1 MSAPHAARP
10 PVIAIA
16 LDAMSPMLLEQWLDA
31 GHAPVLARLRRE
43 GALGR
48 LGKSDWDPNEASWSI
63 FLQGAS
69 PGRTGMWGH
78 LHFDP
83 AAYDYRELPI
93 YEGWSEPPFYQRA
106 PQARVAV
113 LDIPFA
119 SPERR
124 VDGVQ
129 VLGWGP
135 EANQFIRISQPPELM
150 AELVARHGVHPA
162 YDGLGQRKVASRDGA
177 HVLSFRVPSLYDE
190 AALSR
195 LEHDMLEGIRR
206 RGAILEDL
214 LRRERWDLL
223 LAAFAEPHVC
233 GHMLWHFGLPHPMHL
248 AVAQPG
254 LLRVFQAID
263 AAIGR
268 LLPLL
273 PDDAVLVLFSVSGM
287 KENCT
292 DVPLTLFLPEALLRL
307 EFGEAGLAEGVAG
320 APVPPPRTD
329 YRQHWKDEVWALRTP
344 FGERMLQSPDE
355 QGRRGDPL
363 DWNPTNWSR
372 GLWPRMRAFVL
383 PSYLQGMIRINVAGR
398 EGAGVVAPSAFGAEC
413 DRVESMLRGL
423 VDARTGRALVRDVMR
438 TRSDPFDTGLGGH
451 PADLLVVWTDRDATD
466 CVEGPGIGRI
476 GPVPQFR
483 SGGHA
488 QSGFCLARGPG
499 IAAGSAL
506 PDDARVV
513 DLSATLVQ
521 ALGVTPPPAM
531 EGRALW

>member
-1 MSAPHAARP
+1 MNAPRSARS
-10 PVIAIA
+10 PVVAIA
-16 LDAMSPMLLEQWLDA
+16 LDAMSPMLLEAWLDA

-78 LHFDP
+78 LHFDA

-93 YEGWSEPPFYQRA
+93 YEGWSQPPFYQRA
-106 PQARVAV
+106 PHARVAV

-135 EANQFIRISQPPELM
+135 EANQFLRVSQPPELM
-150 AELVARHGVHPA
+150 PELVQRHGAHPA
-162 YDGLGQRKVASRDGA
+162 YDGLGQRKVGTRDGA
-177 HVLSFRVPSLYDE
+177 PVLSFRVPSLYDE

-233 GHMLWHFGLPHPMHL
+233 GHMLWHFGLPHPMHVP
-248 AVAQPG
+248 VAQPS

-263 AAIGR
+263 GALGR
-268 LLPLL
+268 LLPAL
-273 PDDAVLVLFSVSGM
+273 PDDATLVLFSVSGM

-307 EFGEAGLAEGVAG
+307 EFGQAGLAEGVAG
-320 APVPPPRTD
+320 TPVPPPSMH
-329 YRQHWKDEVWALRTP
+329 YRRHWKDEVWALRTP
-344 FGERMLQSPDE
+344 FGERMLESPDA
-355 QGRRGDPL
+355 QGRRGDAL

-372 GLWPRMRAFVL
+372 PL
-383 PSYLQGMIRINVAGR
+383 
-398 EGAGVVAPSAFGAEC
+398 
-413 DRVESMLRGL
+413 
-423 VDARTGRALVRDVMR
+423 
-438 TRSDPFDTGLGGH
+438 
-451 PADLLVVWTDRDATD
+451 
-466 CVEGPGIGRI
+466 
-476 GPVPQFR
+476 
-483 SGGHA
+483 
-488 QSGFCLARGPG
+488 
-499 IAAGSAL
+499 
-506 PDDARVV
+506 
-513 DLSATLVQ
+513 
-521 ALGVTPPPAM
+521 
-531 EGRALW
+531 